1 MLPKGSM
8 KAWWRPGADP
18 GVQLRSWTF
27 QGWASWRSF
36 SDWQSFNANKV
47 KYEKDNHLCEARL
60 DLEDAVKGKAELHKQ
75 GKLVQAASNTR
86 LDEMARALNEA
97 ESTKKHLQVENQ
109 DLNGQIEELENDIAN
124 MNKTKIF
131 FRTQLEYTKAIAD
144 AEAKGRGSLLTKCK
158 MRPREPER

>member
-1 MLPKGSM
+1 MSCSLGTDSGDELYYCCPAQG
-8 KAWWRPGADP
+8 RREPPG
-18 GVQLRSWTF
+18 GVSQIDSL
-27 QGWASWRSF
+27 
-36 SDWQSFNANKV
+36 NANKV